1 MSLWILDT
9 NVINALHGYDP
20 NVVKKLANV
29 DLSDVATTIITA
41 EELIGGWFNEI
52 NKANKSDKLSNLIY
66 SYQGFS
72 ATLAYLKEV
81 RVVEFDQKAYEIYLQ
96 LRQQVRMKRTGDMRI
111 AAIALSV
118 DGIVVT
124 RNQKDFS
131 KVPNLKIEDWTLEYP
146 TT

>member
-81 RVVEFDQKAYEIYLQ
+81 RVVAFDQKAYEIYLQ

-131 KVPNLKIEDWTLEYP
+131 KVPNLKIEDWTIEYL
-146 TT
+146 TA